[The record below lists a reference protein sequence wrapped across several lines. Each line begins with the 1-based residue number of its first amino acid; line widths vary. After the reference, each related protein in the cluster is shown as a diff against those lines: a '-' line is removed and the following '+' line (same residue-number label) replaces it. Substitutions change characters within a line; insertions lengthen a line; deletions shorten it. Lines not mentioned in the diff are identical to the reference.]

1 MAVRNLASIQRQGT
15 MIVEVEKKEFQSK
28 RDYIFRLINKIR
40 EYRADA
46 IDALDTIKALNDNG
60 LETKF
65 QAWNLKR
72 SIVPVGKTLR
82 MEYNNFYIIY
92 NPYLDDVEFSWRGCW
107 HLSTQKY
114 RIGTENN
121 EENERSFIGSVTRK
135 DRMFTYLLE
144 KMDKEFKPYLNEFF
158 AWVDTL

>member
-28 RDYIFRLINKIR
+28 RDYVFRGINKIR

-46 IDALDTIKALNDNG
+46 IDALDTIKALKDNG

-65 QAWNLKR
+65 QTWNLKR

-92 NPYLDDVEFSWRGCW
+92 NPYLDDVEFSWRGYW
-107 HLSTQKY
+107 NLSTQKY

-121 EENERSFIGSVTRK
+121 EENERSFIGSVTRE
-135 DRMFTYLLE
+135 DRKFTYLLE
-144 KMDKEFKPYLNEFF
+144 KMNKEFKPYLNEFF